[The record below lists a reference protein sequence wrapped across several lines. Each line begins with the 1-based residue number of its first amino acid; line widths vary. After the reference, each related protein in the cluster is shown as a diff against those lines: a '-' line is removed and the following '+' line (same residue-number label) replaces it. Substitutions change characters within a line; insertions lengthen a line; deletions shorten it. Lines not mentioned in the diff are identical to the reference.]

1 MSKDKISDYSET
13 PGNNTDIGG
22 INIAE
27 GMLPSDV
34 NNAIREQMAQLKKF
48 QSGTSGESVTF
59 VTANVTTAN
68 AGQVNVDNLRLD
80 GNTLSS
86 TNTNGNVEL
95 TPNGNGRVT
104 TSALSATS
112 PRVITAINDT
122 NGNELFG
129 VTATGSA
136 VNEFTVAN
144 AATGNAPTLSAT
156 GSDTNIGMA
165 LTPKGTGGVI
175 FPAGAVGTPAIT
187 TTGDLNTG
195 IFFPAADTIAFTE
208 GGVEAMRID
217 SSGNVGIGTSSPASK
232 LSVATGTTLSNINNV
247 TGFYVSTDNPSS
259 AATAGLFGADDNIGG
274 PILSGNKSRGTSA
287 SPTAANADDSM
298 FSITGSAWDTTT
310 SSGYKLGAGISFRR
324 GSGTGGVRVPGYII
338 FSTSSDAS
346 TFAERMRIDSSGNV
360 GIGTSSPG
368 AKLHVYATGDFTS
381 ETNAPFT
388 LGDTVTNGMR
398 LYAGVENTNDYCY
411 IGSVRSGS
419 AYRPLVMQP
428 NGGQFF
434 IGTTGAFQSTE
445 ALAVQ
450 NNSNTVIYAKQIG
463 GASTWCQKDWNN
475 ATSGDNRF
483 IEFLTETS
491 ATARGFIDYNRG
503 SSVVR
508 YNTSSD
514 ATLKNIIGD
523 SDGAKSV
530 EILNSTRIRE
540 FAWKDDPAQKPQIGV
555 IAQELYET
563 YRGAVSVGGD
573 YEETIPAVTEQR
585 LVSEAVLDEDGNEIE
600 AAVYE
605 TVEVEPERTET
616 KYCPWGVDKTA
627 FTFHLVA
634 GWQAHEKLIK
644 QQAETIAALEAR
656 IAALESKE

>member
-86 TNTNGNVEL
+86 TNTNGDIEL

-187 TTGDLNTG
+187 TAGDLNTG

-208 GGVEAMRID
+208 GGAEAMRIN
-217 SSGNVGIGTSSPASK
+217 SSGNLLIGGTTASSLGAGVTLLQLNGTNGSGIRLGTSSNETYIVGNSSTLEIATVGSQFINFVTNNANRMRITSAGNVGIGTSSPEQKVQIVQTSAGNTTTPLYIQNRGNANNTK
-232 LSVATGTTLSNINNV
+232 VQIAFIATGSDFV
-247 TGFYVSTDNPSS
+247 DGQYS
-259 AATAGLFGADDNIGG
+259 AI
-274 PILSGNKSRGTSA
+274 RGTSA
-287 SPTAANADDSM
+287 GINSTGNGLAFVTSPSG
-298 FSITGSAWDTTT
+298 GS
-310 SSGYKLGAGISFRR
+310 
-324 GSGTGGVRVPGYII
+324 P
-338 FSTSSDAS
+338 
-346 TFAERMRIDSSGNV
+346 AERMTIDSGGSVNVVGALSKGSGSFRIDH
-360 GIGTSSPG
+360 PL
-368 AKLHVYATGDFTS
+368 KP
-381 ETNAPFT
+381 ETHQ
-388 LGDTVTNGMR
+388 
-398 LYAGVENTNDYCY
+398 
-411 IGSVRSGS
+411 
-419 AYRPLVMQP
+419 LVH
-428 NGGQFF
+428 
-434 IGTTGAFQSTE
+434 S
-445 ALAVQ
+445 
-450 NNSNTVIYAKQIG
+450 
-463 GASTWCQKDWNN
+463 
-475 ATSGDNRF
+475 F
-483 IEFLTETS
+483 IE
-491 ATARGFIDYNRG
+491 G
-503 SSVVR
+503 
-508 YNTSSD
+508 
-514 ATLKNIIGD
+514 
-523 SDGAKSV
+523 
-530 EILNSTRIRE
+530 
-540 FAWKDDPAQKPQIGV
+540 PQADLI
-555 IAQELYET
+555 
-563 YRGAVSVGGD
+563 YRGK
-573 YEETIPAVTEQR
+573 
-585 LVSEAVLDEDGNEIE
+585 
-600 AAVYE
+600 
-605 TVEVEPERTET
+605 VE
-616 KYCPWGVDKTA
+616 
-627 FTFHLVA
+627 LVA
-634 GWQAHEKLIK
+634 GR
-644 QQAETIAALEAR
+644 AEVNIDIVAGMTEGTFVALNREVQCFTSNESDWDAVRGFVSENILTIECQNA
-656 IAALESKE
+656 ESTATISWFVIGERQDKHMYDTDWTDENGKVIVESLKTSTQMEEN